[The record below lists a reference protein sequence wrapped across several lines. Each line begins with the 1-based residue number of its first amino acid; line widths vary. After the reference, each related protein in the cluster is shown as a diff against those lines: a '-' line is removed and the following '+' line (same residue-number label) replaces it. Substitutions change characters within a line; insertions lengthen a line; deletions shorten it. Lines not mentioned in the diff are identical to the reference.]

1 MMTGIPVNLTLRDLV
16 SSYLRR
22 QEPIPWLDWLPL
34 AEIAADTPERLA
46 AAFNELA
53 LKQQFDLVGLLRMPD
68 AGPLADAIVI
78 ALARYA
84 AEIQDDQV
92 RQFILEDASQSRAH
106 QASVLEK
113 IREQLAAQVTA
124 ARNRLQADFD
134 LAQEI
139 VRLEQELAEIRQR
152 EYDQDERF
160 ARVHE
165 LEHEILTLEVRR
177 RKLAEY
183 DEAKRRHYLE
193 ALQAEVEALQQRKTA
208 LEEAIAA
215 AIGEREKRLKEVQ
228 GRESELQTKQS
239 ELRDAQSRLDALEQ
253 QVRETEDR
261 LRETRDQQAN
271 LQNRLQEIQV
281 QSGQMEQSNR
291 KKKDEVIARD
301 AALIAN
307 GIVSVQKRLLNDV
320 GLIAHISAPL
330 AGKLGLSPQE
340 QQVLIIPILPRGT
353 PLPAVFK
360 STDLGLPTTIAAG
373 EKLALELVVDDDSED
388 PWVQCWTLSHP
399 GGGQEQPVKWEMRA
413 DRDGAL
419 TLRLQPV
426 RGRPAEVVGRL
437 ERTRVGRAH
446 LIVGEVLGRGTGAL
460 PRVTPQQLRQAFEQ
474 LKHSS

>member
-1 MMTGIPVNLTLRDLV
+1 MTGIPVNPTLRDLV
-16 SSYLRR
+16 SSFLRR
-22 QEPIPWLDWLPL
+22 REPIPWLDWLPV
-34 AEIAADTPERLA
+34 AEIAADTPERLV
-46 AAFNELA
+46 AAFNELS
-53 LKQQFDLVGLLRMPD
+53 LEQQFKLINLLRMPD
-68 AGPLADAIVI
+68 AGPLADAILI
-78 ALARYA
+78 ALARYE
-84 AEIQDDQV
+84 AEIQDEQV
-92 RQFILEDASQSRAH
+92 RQFVLKDASQSRAH

-113 IREQLAAQVTA
+113 IREQLAAQVAA

-134 LAQEI
+134 LAKEI

-165 LEHEILTLEVRR
+165 LELEILRLETRR
-177 RKLAEY
+177 RILTHY
-183 DEAKRRHYLE
+183 DEAERRRYHE

-239 ELRDAQSRLDALEQ
+239 ELQAVQSRLDALEQ

-291 KKKDEVIARD
+291 KKDEVIARD

-307 GIVSVQKRLLNDV
+307 GIVSVQERLLNNV

-340 QQVLIIPILPRGT
+340 QRVLITPILSRGT

-373 EKLALELVVDDDSED
+373 EKLYLELVVDDDSED

-399 GGGQEQPVKWEMRA
+399 GDGQAQLVKWEMHA
-413 DRDGAL
+413 GIGGVL
-419 TLRLQPV
+419 TLHLQPV
-426 RGRPAEVVGRL
+426 RGRPAKVVGRL

-446 LIVGEVLGRGTGAL
+446 LIVGKVLGRGTGAL
-460 PRVTPQQLRQAFEQ
+460 HRVTPQQLLQAFER